1 MGRCVGAAPLGDPA
15 RHGKGL
21 PPTRPRPGGGCSAL
35 PGPGSLGRALCA
47 PFVAF
52 ILRPRFSPGQRRRQ
66 GRCGPERGVSPA
78 PAADSRPAPLAPP
91 RPTGTRRGRGA
102 AVWGEGSP
110 SGWIP
115 KFLGPVTRRGRFFLL
130 YLVCFNLKGK
140 AAAPPSPARRGPAP
154 ARPRSLPPVEFPHKT
169 RALVLCPL
177 LPLMGGHYGPP
188 PS

>member
-1 MGRCVGAAPLGDPA
+1 MGQRLWETLLAMGRDCPPHVPGPAVGARPCPAPALSAEPCALLLSPLFCGHVSLLD
-15 RHGKGL
+15 R
-21 PPTRPRPGGGCSAL
+21 GGGRGAA
-35 PGPGSLGRALCA
+35 GR
-47 PFVAF
+47 
-52 ILRPRFSPGQRRRQ
+52 S
-66 GRCGPERGVSPA
+66 EGVSPA
-78 PAADSRPAPLAPP
+78 PAADSRLAPLAPP